1 MALEGLEPITE
12 GLVFEVRHIVELL
25 LHCPLDEVVAEVDLG
40 RRQCPGGGGEAEGAP
55 HAVTRSGGSRSL
67 VRLKA
72 TDPGRI
78 QVVSDWP
85 TLRSELRGV
94 RCCALSTELP
104 LRFNIVLD
112 HLGTRS
118 AGVQAQR
125 VRELYFR
132 ASVL

>member
-1 MALEGLEPITE
+1 MLLRVLAAL
-12 GLVFEVRHIVELL
+12 
-25 LHCPLDEVVAEVDLG
+25 A
-40 RRQCPGGGGEAEGAP
+40 
-55 HAVTRSGGSRSL
+55 RSARSA
-67 VRLKA
+67 LKA

-112 HLGTRS
+112 HFGTRS
-118 AGVQAQR
+118 AGLQAPL
-125 VRELYFR
+125 VRELFFQL
-132 ASVL
+132 SGL

>member
-1 MALEGLEPITE
+1 MP
-12 GLVFEVRHIVELL
+12 RRRWR
-25 LHCPLDEVVAEVDLG
+25 G
-40 RRQCPGGGGEAEGAP
+40 RGSA
-55 HAVTRSGGSRSL
+55 TSGTCLCGSRSL

-78 QVVSDWP
+78 QVVSDRP

-112 HLGTRS
+112 HFGTRS
-118 AGVQAQR
+118 DGLQAQR
-125 VRELYFR
+125 GVELYYR
-132 ASVL
+132 GSVKGTRNM